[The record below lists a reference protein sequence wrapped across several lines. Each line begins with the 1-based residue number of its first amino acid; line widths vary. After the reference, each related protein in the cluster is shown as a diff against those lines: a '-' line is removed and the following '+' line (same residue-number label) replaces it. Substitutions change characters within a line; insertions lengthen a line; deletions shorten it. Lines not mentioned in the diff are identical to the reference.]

1 MLSKLEKS
9 LQEAWKKIEENT
21 LIDTNSL
28 GKPIADSP
36 EKLVAFWNWFKGS
49 KIVDGQ
55 GRPIV
60 VHHGT
65 KADFDNFD
73 LNKIGLNGLALG
85 PGFYFTDSEAV
96 AHGYGDVKSF
106 YLRAL
111 NPTLSNE
118 KKTITKAQVLKIIQ
132 ELQKEDSDFLSNY
145 GDVSY
150 DGYQNII
157 RLALDDMYN
166 TSESDSDIIGSIIKV
181 GLIDRNRVM
190 EIIKTI
196 TKKDAFIAKASLAS
210 NAAGENDRMYV
221 VVSPSQVKSI
231 INKGTFS
238 TGNSI
243 IDEESNSNLI
253 ETNSLGKPI
262 STTPEGTKNFWK
274 WFNSSK
280 VVDSE
285 GRPIVVYHG
294 TRSTFNAIDLKKGA
308 QGIFWVSSDKE
319 KIERGE
325 SGAISSKVI
334 MELYIKL
341 KNPAHWDEYEK
352 FGIAELI
359 SRGFDGVI
367 LNEDDGSFDA
377 IVFHANQVK
386 SVNNKGTF
394 SNSSNLVNEANSSF
408 KVPLDSLYS
417 PKWKI
422 EESYKEILKGE
433 LSKTDGPIKVSKIGR
448 NKFFIIDGNHRTIE
462 AILNSES
469 SLMATLDEFYPDL
482 TKTGGAFNSELEK
495 TVQVTKYLK
504 SIS

>member
-1 MLSKLEKS
+1 MISKLEKS

-36 EKLVAFWNWFKGS
+36 EKLDAFWKWFGKS
-49 KIVDGQ
+49 KAIDSE
-55 GRPIV
+55 GRPLV
-60 VHHGT
+60 VYHGT
-65 KADFDNFD
+65 FKDFDQFD
-73 LNKIGLNGLALG
+73 L
-85 PGFYFTDSEAV
+85 S
-96 AHGYGDVKSF
+96 
-106 YLRAL
+106 
-111 NPTLSNE
+111 
-118 KKTITKAQVLKIIQ
+118 KA
-132 ELQKEDSDFLSNY
+132 N
-145 GDVSY
+145 
-150 DGYQNII
+150 
-157 RLALDDMYN
+157 
-166 TSESDSDIIGSIIKV
+166 
-181 GLIDRNRVM
+181 
-190 EIIKTI
+190 
-196 TKKDAFIAKASLAS
+196 
-210 NAAGENDRMYV
+210 
-221 VVSPSQVKSI
+221 PSQYENGIFFTERKDVALLFGDKIKSCYI
-231 INKGTFS
+231 KAEVGIKEKRQSIKNGKEIKRDHLRPLEDERKIWIVYSNDQIRS
-238 TGNSI
+238 TNSFNRPPFI
-243 IDEESNSNLI
+243 TEEDTNSNLI

-417 PKWKI
+417 PKWKV

>member
-1 MLSKLEKS
+1 MLNKLEKS

-36 EKLVAFWNWFKGS
+36 EKLVAFWKWFKGS
-49 KIVDGQ
+49 KIVDEQ

-65 KADFDNFD
+65 KTDFDNFD

-85 PGFYFTDSEAV
+85 PGFYFTDSVAV

-145 GDVSY
+145 GDASY
-150 DGYQNII
+150 DGHQNII

-166 TSESDSDIIGSIIKV
+166 TSESDSDIIGSIITV
-181 GLIDRNRVM
+181 GMIDRNRVM

-210 NAAGENDRMYV
+210 HAAGENDKMYV
-221 VVSPSQVKSI
+221 VVSPSQVKS
-231 INKGTFS
+231 
-238 TGNSI
+238 
-243 IDEESNSNLI
+243 
-253 ETNSLGKPI
+253 
-262 STTPEGTKNFWK
+262 
-274 WFNSSK
+274 
-280 VVDSE
+280 
-285 GRPIVVYHG
+285 
-294 TRSTFNAIDLKKGA
+294 
-308 QGIFWVSSDKE
+308 
-319 KIERGE
+319 
-325 SGAISSKVI
+325 
-334 MELYIKL
+334 
-341 KNPAHWDEYEK
+341 
-352 FGIAELI
+352 
-359 SRGFDGVI
+359 
-367 LNEDDGSFDA
+367 
-377 IVFHANQVK
+377 
-386 SVNNKGTF
+386 VNTKGTF
-394 SNSSNLVNEANSSF
+394 SNLVNESNSSF

-422 EESYKEILKGE
+422 VESYKEILKVE

-482 TKTGGAFNSELEK
+482 TKTGGAFNSVLEQ